1 MDAFSILWFLEP
13 NAPELMGWIY
23 GAIGI
28 NDVHLEKCSE
38 VNDVAKSIM
47 DVMSHHTGVH
57 LSNTLSLQLVN

>member
-57 LSNTLSLQLVN
+57 